1 VQLGWH
7 FTGVIVKKITI
18 VEKKQPRK
26 KCSPVSKDLS
36 SWWKTPK
43 RRNLQEETLPQW
55 QSALKWGL
63 REVQPGS
70 TPSNFQMSR
79 CHKPDHRTIE

>member
-1 VQLGWH
+1 MLQ
-7 FTGVIVKKITI
+7 KKEGLT
-18 VEKKQPRK
+18 
-26 KCSPVSKDLS
+26 
-36 SWWKTPK
+36 
-43 RRNLQEETLPQW
+43 NLQMSRLKAETPERRDLQPESLLQW